1 MPSTRQPSA
10 GTASLA
16 LQKNDLEK
24 EIAGLVI
31 EYELYAEKARTI
43 LDPGSQTKLEV
54 RKKQL
59 LKQLEEKEQQLE
71 SLERQQQTINRKLL
85 NFDEALPKIDFREA
99 RRLIHRVIDDLH
111 LNGGGA
117 ALFLLQQSR
126 QMAGDLLLSALNDVL
141 SSGVAAPIYYEVAFS
156 PAIGGANETTF
167 LTSMGRYLGVE
178 LTHDPAADTT
188 VIQATLCGALRQH
201 STIVIQLT
209 NWDALGSQNQHE
221 FMQWLL
227 ETFWQPLVDE
237 LEAVLEDWDARVIFV
252 IVANRPL
259 SKECRQLP
267 CFCTVDAFDSRS
279 ILEIPLN
286 NWTEQD
292 IRLWLTHHFRLSKPE
307 TKRWT
312 RQIYEESEGDP
323 TLTRK
328 TLQDYFE
335 QLLAS
340 QSH

>member
-1 MPSTRQPSA
+1 
-10 GTASLA
+10 
-16 LQKNDLEK
+16 
-24 EIAGLVI
+24 
-31 EYELYAEKARTI
+31 
-43 LDPGSQTKLEV
+43 
-54 RKKQL
+54 
-59 LKQLEEKEQQLE
+59 
-71 SLERQQQTINRKLL
+71 
-85 NFDEALPKIDFREA
+85 
-99 RRLIHRVIDDLH
+99 
-111 LNGGGA
+111 
-117 ALFLLQQSR
+117 
-126 QMAGDLLLSALNDVL
+126 
-141 SSGVAAPIYYEVAFS
+141 
-156 PAIGGANETTF
+156 
-167 LTSMGRYLGVE
+167 MGRYLGVE
-178 LTHDPAADTT
+178 LTNDPAADTT

-279 ILEIPLN
+279 IL
-286 NWTEQD
+286 
-292 IRLWLTHHFRLSKPE
+292 HHFRLSKPE

>member
-1 MPSTRQPSA
+1 MPSTRQPPTGA
-10 GTASLA
+10 ASLA
-16 LQKNDLEK
+16 LQKADLEK

-31 EYELYAEKARTI
+31 EYELYAERARTI
-43 LDPGSQTKLEV
+43 LDPGEKPRLDL
-54 RKKQL
+54 RKNQL
-59 LKQLEEKEQQLE
+59 LKLLQEKEQQLE
-71 SLERQQQTINRKLL
+71 ALERQKQSLNRQIL
-85 NFDEALPKIDFREA
+85 NFDDALPKIDFREA
-99 RRLIHRVIDDLH
+99 RRIIHQVVDDLQ
-111 LNGGGA
+111 LNEGGA

-126 QMAGDLLLSALNDVL
+126 RMAGDLLLMALNDVL
-141 SSGVAAPIYYEVAFS
+141 SSGRAAPIYYEVAFS
-156 PAIGGANETTF
+156 PAIGGADETTF
-167 LTSMGRYLGVE
+167 LTSIGRYLGVE
-178 LTHDPAADTT
+178 LTHNLAVDIT
-188 VIQATLCGALRQH
+188 VIQTTLCGALRQH

-237 LEAVLEDWDARVIFV
+237 LEDVLEEWDSRIIFV

-259 SKECRQLP
+259 TEDCRKLP

-292 IRLWLTHHFRLSKPE
+292 IRLWLTNHFRLSKPA
-307 TKRWT
+307 TKRWA

-328 TLQDYFE
+328 ALQDYFE
-335 QLLAS
+335 QLLAA
-340 QSH
+340 QIH